1 MGIFQGLHAALHS
14 ALAGSALPI
23 VSSGGCMAS
32 STMLACQ
39 EMIAACATNVEN
51 GCGMLRN
58 AHGSYCWS
66 IDC

>member
-1 MGIFQGLHAALHS
+1 
-14 ALAGSALPI
+14 
-23 VSSGGCMAS
+23 MAS

-39 EMIAACATNVEN
+39 EMIAACAANVEN

-66 IDC
+66 TDRVKVKGAQELGIDM